1 MKKTIA
7 ATALL
12 ATAAAG
18 ATVLVATPAH
28 ADVERRGTCAGATYE
43 LNVDR
48 ERGGYDV
55 DADLE
60 GAKAF
65 STWKVAIRHNGNLA
79 VTRTIKADDEGELD
93 LDTFRKNT
101 AGKDT
106 FKVVVTPAGGSAC
119 SLKVTAA

>member
-7 ATALL
+7 VTTLL

-18 ATVLVATPAH
+18 ATLLVAAPAN

-55 DADLE
+55 DADIE
-60 GAKAF
+60 GAQAW
-65 STWKVAIRHNGNLA
+65 STWRVTIRHNGNVA
-79 VTRTIKADDEGELD
+79 VSRTLKADDEGELD

-106 FKVVVTPAGGSAC
+106 FKVIVTPAGGSAC
-119 SLKVTAA
+119 SLEVTAA

>member
-60 GAKAF
+60 GAQGRQRVAASRSATTATSRRRPSPSRPTTRAS
-65 STWKVAIRHNGNLA
+65 STSTPSA
-79 VTRTIKADDEGELD
+79 RTPPA
-93 LDTFRKNT
+93 R
-101 AGKDT
+101 
-106 FKVVVTPAGGSAC
+106 TPS
-119 SLKVTAA
+119 SSP

>member
-7 ATALL
+7 ATTLL

-106 FKVVVTPAGGSAC
+106 FKLIVTPAGGSSC